1 MFEKLSGETS
11 LYPIIGDPIIF
22 VKSPQ
27 RLTAA
32 FEARD
37 HNGICV
43 PMQAPDGELESVVR
57 GLGLVRNVRGLLITM
72 PHKNSM
78 FAYCATSSETA
89 KLLCVVNVARRNADD
104 SWHGDMLDGV
114 AFVAAQK
121 KKGAKP
127 DGARVLQVGAGGAG
141 SAIAVALLEAGVREL
156 VLHDASQSRLDHLVR
171 LLSGLGLA

>member
-1 MFEKLSGETS
+1 MLEKLSGETS
-11 LYPIIGDPIIF
+11 LYPIIGDPILF

-27 RLTAA
+27 RLTAE

-43 PMQAPDGELESVVR
+43 PMQVPDGELESVVR
-57 GLGLVRNVRGLLITM
+57 GLGLVQNVRGLLITM

-89 KLLCVVNVARRNADD
+89 KLLGVVNLARRNGDG

-114 AFVAAQK
+114 AFVTAQK

-127 DGARVLQVGAGGAG
+127 EGARVLQVGAGGRVAPSPLRCSKRECGNWCCTTPANRG
-141 SAIAVALLEAGVREL
+141 SIISFDFCPA
-156 VLHDASQSRLDHLVR
+156 
-171 LLSGLGLA
+171 